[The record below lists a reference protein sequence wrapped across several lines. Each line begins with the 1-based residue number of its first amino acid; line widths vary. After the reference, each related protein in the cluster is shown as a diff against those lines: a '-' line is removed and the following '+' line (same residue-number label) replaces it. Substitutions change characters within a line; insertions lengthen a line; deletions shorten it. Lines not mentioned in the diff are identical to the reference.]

1 MNHIAADIG
10 NTRFKLEWQGKIYP
24 LACHLEAP
32 QQLAEVCQMAAGAL
46 TWWISS
52 VHRPT
57 LARLEAW
64 LAGNRPQDEVRVLD
78 YTQLPLAVDVEFPE
92 KVGMDRLLAAV
103 AANARREPERAAVV
117 VDFGTAITVDFV
129 DADGVFRGGA
139 IMPGAE
145 IAADA
150 LHTYTDAL
158 PRVTLSPQAEIPPV
172 GKNTH
177 QAIQAGL
184 YWSAVGAIRE
194 LTAQITK
201 NLARPPHL
209 FLTGGAAELVARNL
223 GDQTHWRHVPEMVLE
238 GIRGV
243 RNGK

>member
-10 NTRFKLEWQGKIYP
+10 NSRFKLEWRGKIYP
-24 LACHLEAP
+24 LACHLEDP
-32 QQLAEVCQMAAGAL
+32 RQLAEVCGAADGAL
-46 TWWISS
+46 VWWISS

-64 LAGNRPQDEVRVLD
+64 LAENRPADVLRVLD

-103 AANARREPERAAVV
+103 AANARREPGRAAVI
-117 VDFGTAITVDFV
+117 VDFGTAITVDLV
-129 DADGVFRGGA
+129 DVDGVFRGGA

-145 IAADA
+145 MAADA

-158 PRVTLSPQAEIPPV
+158 PRVTLSPHAEIPPV

-177 QAIQAGL
+177 LAIQAGL
-184 YWSAVGAIRE
+184 YWSAVGAVRE
-194 LTAQITK
+194 LAAQIAK

-209 FLTGGAAELVARNL
+209 FLTGGGAELIARGL
-223 GDQTHWRHVPEMVLE
+223 GDAPRWEIVPEMVLA
-238 GIRGV
+238 GIREML
-243 RNGK
+243 NA